1 MLRGNSYMQNEE
13 TKILNEWKNEH
24 DEKIFF
30 LTLDLGAEIH
40 WFFTQALEAMKQ
52 SLYLPA
58 CSCFINGIEASIRIT
73 YAKQT
78 SSSTNDLN
86 ALTSIPTLSNNLLK
100 NAQMINMPVNSL
112 KFPNENNFEANLDS
126 KKPDLKHVE
135 IVRVRHNLAH
145 GNIFE
150 YINSEL
156 GDDNLLF
163 TPECCRE
170 LAEILY
176 AISKD
181 WCMQLSEFKKDNI

>member
-1 MLRGNSYMQNEE
+1 MENEE
-13 TKILNEWKNEH
+13 KYILNEWKKEH
-24 DEKIFF
+24 DEKTFF

-58 CSCFINGIEASIRIT
+58 CSCFINGIETSIRIT
-73 YAKQT
+73 YAKRT
-78 SSSTNDLN
+78 SSSTNVLN
-86 ALTSIPTLSNNLLK
+86 ELTSIPTLSNNLLK
-100 NAQMINMPVNSL
+100 KAQIINMPVNSL
-112 KFPNENNFEANLDS
+112 KFPNEKNFDANLDS
-126 KKPDLKHVE
+126 KKPNLKHVE

-150 YINSEL
+150 YINSDL
-156 GDDNLLF
+156 GENNLFF

-176 AISKD
+176 EVSKD
-181 WCMQLSEFKKDNI
+181 WCMQLSKFKKDNI